1 VSKVRSYP
9 NQKINLV
16 QVRVEK
22 ILGSSILLGVTML
35 FLEAYLTN
43 PGVRCAA
50 FSNPLKIFF

>member
-1 VSKVRSYP
+1 M
-9 NQKINLV
+9 V

-22 ILGSSILLGVTML
+22 ILGSSFLLGITML
-35 FLEAYLTN
+35 FLKAYLTN